1 MKILGKIKKTEKSE
15 NAENTQAVKKE
26 SGLSKL
32 RKKMTKK
39 RVAAIICSSLAVL
52 LIGSRVIAANAAQ
65 PVQTSK
71 VINGEMVKELEVSG
85 KIRSNSKVT
94 VYSDVECKV
103 GKINVTNG
111 EKALKGTPVIEYD
124 KDDMEYRL
132 QKAKLNQVSVEKGYD
147 DKVAS
152 NGKVAGMYS
161 QASTNL
167 KTLDEQILLYQAAI
181 AQLNYDIE
189 KKEAALAS
197 EGANLQI
204 SLIEWADDPTSE
216 EYENLE
222 KLVQRN
228 SYEQGHNTEL
238 VQMKQTRAC
247 YQDNLAEC
255 KQQKAEMTSQKNSS
269 YTSMMTTSGKE
280 KLEADRES
288 DEIDSAQRVSNLES
302 AGNGVAHDFDGIVT
316 NVAVKEGS
324 TVTVG
329 QEMYTIESV
338 DDLVVYARVNKYDI
352 GELAIG
358 QSVRI
363 KINNKEYTGKVSKIE
378 QAVTEDAKGVPGVGV
393 EITPD
398 APDEGFIIGLDAKAY
413 VLTMSED
420 SVLQIPSAAVC
431 SDSEGEYVYVYRD
444 GKAVKTNVVVGIS
457 NGTNIQILEGLT
469 EGDEVIVN
477 EDANVEITDGM
488 EVKSADSKDTKG
500 DK

>member
-1 MKILGKIKKTEKSE
+1 MKILSKIKKTE
-15 NAENTQAVKKE
+15 NAESAQTVKQE
-26 SGLSKL
+26 GVLSKL
-32 RKKMTKK
+32 KKKMTKK
-39 RVAAIICSSLAVL
+39 RITAIVCSLLAVL
-52 LIGSRVIAANAAQ
+52 IIGSRVIAANAAQ
-65 PVQTSK
+65 PVQTAKVESK
-71 VINGEMVKELEVSG
+71 SMVKELEISG
-85 KIRSNSKVT
+85 KLRSNSKVT

-103 GKINVTNG
+103 GKINVSNG
-111 EKALKGTPVIEYD
+111 EKAIKGTPVIEYD
-124 KDDMEYRL
+124 KTDMEYRL
-132 QKAKLNQVSVEKGYD
+132 QKARLNQLSVEKGYD

-152 NGKVAGMYS
+152 DGKVAGLYS

-181 AQLNYDIE
+181 AQLDYDIE
-189 KKEAALAS
+189 RKEAALAS

-247 YQDNLAEC
+247 YQDNLSEC

-288 DEIDSAQRVSNLES
+288 DEIDSAIKVSNLES
-302 AGNGVAHDFDGIVT
+302 VSDGVAHDFDGIVT

-324 TVTVG
+324 IVTVG

-378 QAVTEDAKGVPGVGV
+378 QAVTEDSKGVPGVGV

-398 APDEGFIIGLDAKAY
+398 NPDEGFIIGLDAKAY
-413 VLTMSED
+413 ILTMSEEN
-420 SVLQIPSAAVC
+420 VLQIPSAAVC

-444 GKAVKTNVVVGIS
+444 GKAVKVSVVVGIS

-469 EGDEVIVN
+469 EADEVIVN

-488 EVKSADSKDTKG
+488 EVKSADNKDAKG